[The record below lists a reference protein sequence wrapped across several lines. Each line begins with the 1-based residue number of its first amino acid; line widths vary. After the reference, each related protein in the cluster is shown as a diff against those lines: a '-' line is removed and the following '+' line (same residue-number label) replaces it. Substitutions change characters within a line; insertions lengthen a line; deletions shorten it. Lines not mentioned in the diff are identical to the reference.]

1 MRAGAWTAALGAC
14 ALALPAAAQE
24 GGPAEPV
31 TVTARVRHVTTIALP
46 ASEAIVD
53 VVVGDAERWD
63 VSAAAHLAFV
73 RPLAEGARSNLVLLT
88 AAGAV
93 LPVALVERA
102 DAAPD
107 ALVRIGAPGAA
118 GPPAPVLA
126 AADAATAAAAR
137 AAEAWEAVA
146 AAEARAAERVESARS
161 AAREALDARR
171 AAYPGRLRFPYRW
184 AASPAGEPWRVEA
197 MWHDGRRTY
206 LRSRAELPALYEEV
220 GGGLAPVPAEVAG
233 GSLFIV
239 PRVLGPGV
247 LEAGGKRR
255 AWTVEP
261 RRGDR

>member
-14 ALALPAAAQE
+14 ALAVPAAAQE
-24 GGPAEPV
+24 GGGAEAV
-31 TVTARVRHVTTIALP
+31 RVAARVRHVTTIVLP

-88 AAGAV
+88 EAGAV
-93 LPVALVERA
+93 LPVALVEGA
-102 DAAPD
+102 GAPD
-107 ALVRIGAPGAA
+107 ALVRIGVPGAA
-118 GPPAPVLA
+118 GPTVPVLA
-126 AADAATAAAAR
+126 AADAATAAATR

-146 AAEARAAERVESARS
+146 AAETRAAERVESARA

-184 AASPAGEPWRVEA
+184 AGSAAGEPWRVEA

-220 GGGLAPVPAEVAG
+220 DGGLAAVPAAVAG
-233 GSLFIV
+233 GFLFIV

-247 LEAGGKRR
+247 LEVGGKRR

-261 RRGDR
+261 RGEDR